1 MGSRRPAPA
10 KTMSQSETRMLH
22 KESSLRARTAAS
34 AFFILGTVVAANLFF
49 FQEKRRVSPV
59 ETAAL
64 TSKLTQDGPTSQDYP
79 RVAPIVLRPGGT
91 NATQTPPDAQPPA
104 KLNSE
109 PVMSR
114 AEIVRGI
121 QRELN
126 ARGYTPGSPDGVAGL
141 VTRAAIMAY
150 EHDNALALT
159 GDPTQ
164 DLLGRI
170 VLGPAVPAVARPGK
184 SDVKGAEAEA
194 VVKSVAQSLAAQGYG
209 VTKLDGA
216 IDAALV
222 KSIRTFEADQ
232 KLPETGRISAPLV
245 SRLIRLQGQTRAA
258 AQR

>member
-1 MGSRRPAPA
+1 
-10 KTMSQSETRMLH
+10 MLH
-22 KESSLRARTAAS
+22 KETPLRARAAGS
-34 AFFILGTVVAANLFF
+34 AFFILGAAVAANLFF

-59 ETAAL
+59 VTAAL
-64 TSKLTQDGPTSQDYP
+64 TSKLTQDGLPSHDYA
-79 RVAPIVLRPGGT
+79 RDTPIVLRPGAA
-91 NATQTPPDAQPPA
+91 NATQAPPEVQSIART
-104 KLNSE
+104 NSE
-109 PVMSR
+109 PAMSR

-126 ARGYTPGSPDGVAGL
+126 TRGYSPGSPDGVAGL

-150 EHDNALALT
+150 EHDNGISLT

-164 DLLGRI
+164 ELLGRI

-184 SDVKGAEAEA
+184 SDVKGAEAAA
-194 VVKSVAQSLAAQGYG
+194 VVKSVAQLLAAQGYG
-209 VTKLDGA
+209 VAKSEGG

-222 KSIRTFEADQ
+222 KSIRDFEAGQ

>member
-1 MGSRRPAPA
+1 
-10 KTMSQSETRMLH
+10 MLNNLT
-22 KESSLRARTAAS
+22 SLRARTAGS
-34 AFFILGTVVAANLFF
+34 AFFVLGTVVAANLFF

-64 TSKLTQDGPTSQDYP
+64 TSKLTQEGPSAQDYA
-79 RVAPIVLRPGGT
+79 RGTPIVLRPGAA
-91 NATQTPPDAQPPA
+91 NATQSPPEVQSIA
-104 KLNSE
+104 KSNSE
-109 PVMSR
+109 PAMSR

-126 ARGYTPGSPDGVAGL
+126 TRGYAPGSPDGVAGL

-150 EHDNALALT
+150 EHDNAISLT

-164 DLLGRI
+164 ELLGRI

-184 SDVKGAEAEA
+184 SDVKGAEAAA
-194 VVKSVAQSLAAQGYG
+194 VVKAVAQSLAALGYG
-209 VTKLDGA
+209 VAKSDGL
-216 IDAALV
+216 IDATLV
-222 KSIRTFEADQ
+222 KSIRDFEADQ
-232 KLPETGRISAPLV
+232 KMPETGRISAPLV